1 MNARMLSRSSAEID
15 LCRPLNSNS
24 ILNSEFGSLM
34 TIEIERSEVVI
45 VLFITHRNGPRES

>member
-15 LCRPLNSNS
+15 LCRPLNS
-24 ILNSEFGSLM
+24 ISEFGSLM